1 MNVLKMFAKP
11 IGNGSNKEKSKD
23 SSTMETTMTIITMTT
38 IMMTTIMMTTIMM
51 TTIMMTTIMMTKI
64 MMTTIM
70 MTTTT
75 ISMMTIIMKNIFNQ
89 TSGWMSLLGPGLN
102 GMMVVS
108 FLIMWILTLL
118 NLSGMLGFIILIIM
132 IKPNA
137 MMLIPGNI
145 GTALSRYTNSMLS
158 ILLTRLLLEDNL
170 GIGWKRI
177 IGIGMSSGI
186 STKYLIT

>member
-1 MNVLKMFAKP
+1 
-11 IGNGSNKEKSKD
+11 
-23 SSTMETTMTIITMTT
+23 
-38 IMMTTIMMTTIMM
+38 MMTTIMM

-186 STKYLIT
+186 STKSLIT